1 MAKAPGSVAA
11 AIAFLENIFFARR
24 IASMSEKAQRGLAKE
39 EKAVLHSATKENC
52 EVRVVM

>member
-1 MAKAPGSVAA
+1 VAKAPGSVAA